1 MLNKKGF
8 TLIEVLVVV
17 VLIAIISM
25 IAFPSFKKSREIT
38 KNEGA
43 RIKLLEVANAARM
56 YNEDATQKVAGRFG
70 QVLSGGTFVDPLVMF
85 YNNNALKAAYLKNQ
99 EAWSGNGIN
108 TNYNG
113 YTYYV
118 CNPDLSGTQP
128 ISACVNGTDLRIA
141 VMKKLDGT
149 GRYAGEAWVSGD
161 NLGVVKNNY
170 DMKKEVTY

>member
-1 MLNKKGF
+1 MFNKKGF

-17 VLIAIISM
+17 VLIAIVSM

-56 YNEDATQKVAGRFG
+56 YNEDAPIKVAGRFG
-70 QVLSGGTFVDPLVMF
+70 QAQAGGFVDPQVLF
-85 YNNNALKAAYLKNQ
+85 YNTNALKVAYLKNQ
-99 EAWSGNGIN
+99 DAWSGSGTNL
-108 TNYNG
+108 NYNG

-118 CNPDLSGTQP
+118 CNPDIGGGQP

-149 GRYAGEAWVSGD
+149 GRFAGEAWVSTV
-161 NLGVVKNNY
+161 NLGRVENNY
-170 DMKKEVTY
+170 DMTKEVTY